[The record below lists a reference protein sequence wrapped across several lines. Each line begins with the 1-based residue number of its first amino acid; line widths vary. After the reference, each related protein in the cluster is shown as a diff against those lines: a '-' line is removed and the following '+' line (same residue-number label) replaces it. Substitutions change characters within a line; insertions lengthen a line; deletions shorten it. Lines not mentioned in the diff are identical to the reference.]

1 MSYLPPID
9 EALVRVLAE
18 QFPDMAPDIDW
29 SDREIMFKAGQVS
42 VVRWLRQKQLDQD
55 TEMVAMQ
62 MEATDVFRR
71 RAAISAA
78 VHHLHAGNGRLRP
91 SVRDAEDADGTA
103 DEEQCVLMQQQL
115 ASALDRKR
123 DLMDR
128 IAQSQTQAAETPAVV
143 EEEAEAT
150 DPRNHGPSTEP
161 GASTPAANI
170 NMGRERG
177 ASRDS
182 DVNRDRGGAKKSGK
196 GGLRIPRNQPKSSA
210 GVGLN
215 IS

>member
-1 MSYLPPID
+1 MCFGGGQQSAPQSTIYMPKTDDYDRQFEMQKMLM
-9 EALVRVLAE
+9 E
-18 QFPDMAPDIDW
+18 QQMNNQM
-29 SDREIMFKAGQVS
+29 R
-42 VVRWLRQKQLDQD
+42 
-55 TEMVAMQ
+55 AMQ
-62 MEATDVFRR
+62 
-71 RAAISAA
+71 
-78 VHHLHAGNGRLRP
+78 G
-91 SVRDAEDADGTA
+91 
-103 DEEQCVLMQQQL
+103 QL

-143 EEEAEAT
+143 EEEAEERIRVIMA
-150 DPRNHGPSTEP
+150 PAQNLVPQP
-161 GASTPAANI
+161 QAANI